1 MSRTLQRTIFAGCR
15 ELGLDDDTRRDLQL
29 GATGKASLSEMTED
43 ELKQVIKA
51 LETRGFKRVVKSDAK
66 RRPKAKRADVR
77 FAHVLWRLLHEN
89 GSVRVAGPAG
99 LNAFTRSQFEGKWG
113 AVPMDIDMMTDWA
126 QIADV
131 IDALKAWC
139 RRDGIQLKGEHNA

>member
-1 MSRTLQRTIFAGCR
+1 MSRVLQRTIFAGCR
-15 ELGLDDDTRRDLQL
+15 ELGLDEDTRRDLQL
-29 GATGKASLSEMTED
+29 AATGKASLSEMTEG
-43 ELKQVIKA
+43 ELNQVIKA
-51 LETRGFKRVVKSDAK
+51 LETRGFKRVVKPGAK
-66 RRPKAKRADVR
+66 RRPMAKRADVR

-89 GSVRVAGPAG
+89 GAVRVAGPAG
-99 LNAFTRSQFEGKWG
+99 LNAFIRSRFEGKWG

-139 RRDGIQLKGEHNA
+139 GREGIVLDD

>member
-1 MSRTLQRTIFAGCR
+1 MSRALQRKIFAGCR

-29 GATGKASLSEMTED
+29 AATGKASLSEMTEA
-43 ELKQVIKA
+43 ELNQVIKA
-51 LETRGFKRVVKSDAK
+51 LETRGFKRAVKPGAK
-66 RRPKAKRADVR
+66 RRPMAKRADVR

-89 GSVRVAGPAG
+89 GAAHVAGPAG
-99 LNAFTRSQFEGKWG
+99 LNAFIRSRFAGKWG
-113 AVPMDIDMMTDWA
+113 AAPLDIDMMTDWA

-139 RRDGIQLKGEHNA
+139 KREGIEIKGGGHA